1 MDFVPNLMHFVYL
14 KLVQHHK
21 IAHIYRIAH
30 ILTIATTTKQAASI
44 SCTLNIPDF
53 VHTQE
58 KTEQKTELDELEK
71 RNIPFFFSLALLF
84 FFLFE
89 EKGLK
94 CLRLWLVDFG
104 HIHIS
109 IGARKHQQTIT

>member
-21 IAHIYRIAH
+21 IVHIYRIAH

-71 RNIPFFFSLALLF
+71 RNIPFFFLSGVVIF
-84 FFLFE
+84 FCS
-89 EKGLK
+89 K
-94 CLRLWLVDFG
+94 
-104 HIHIS
+104 
-109 IGARKHQQTIT
+109 RKD